1 MEPAISFSRVSVPSS
16 HKFQIQDF
24 AYWSKSFH
32 WKRTLLAW
40 HGFKSH
46 HHVIRKWSC
55 RPRYNGWRT
64 SHYCRVSFEFLSF
77 ISVFRTL
84 YRSVLLHCDISII
97 LVTVFHM
104 KWFNRVVSLRAH
116 TNQPSFHYLH
126 WLYLSKIPRLCMH
139 CPVWHP
145 ICSSSFHWASH
156 QLFVLV

>member
-46 HHVIRKWSC
+46 HPVIRKWSC

-84 YRSVLLHCDISII
+84 YWSVLLHCDISII
-97 LVTVFHM
+97 LVTVFHICNGLQ
-104 KWFNRVVSLRAH
+104 WFNRQPAFLPLR
-116 TNQPSFHYLH
+116 TL
-126 WLYLSKIPRLCMH
+126 WMYLSKIPRQCIY

-145 ICSSSFHWASH
+145 ICSSSSFHWASH
-156 QLFVLV
+156 QLFVFV